1 MSFKYDLEEVIKF
14 LKLKLLKIT
23 KQDLDLSN
31 LYQHFAIDPTEL
43 CKVIG
48 YSLMISVYFRFKFG
62 KFL

>member
-23 KQDLDLSN
+23 KQDFDLSN

-43 CKVIG
+43 CQVIC
-48 YSLMISVYFRFKFG
+48 YSLMIYVYF
-62 KFL
+62 